1 YVIVAKNSVY
11 KEIKANET
19 KMHLLQLKKSLGD
32 ERPKMSTENTMV
44 NENVKVKKLIKGLEG
59 EVSFQFVTIGEKS

>member
-1 YVIVAKNSVY
+1 MKQKCIFFN
-11 KEIKANET
+11 
-19 KMHLLQLKKSLGD
+19 LKKSIGD
-32 ERPKMSTENTMV
+32 EKPKMSTDNTMI